1 MAVSYEEKRAVK
13 LPHNIIM
20 EDRKSLMITG
30 VSDVDSFD
38 EQSVVAYTDMG
49 ELTIRG
55 IGLQIG
61 KLSTD
66 TGELS
71 ITGNIIALAYTDDR
85 KQGGGLFG
93 RLFK

>member
-1 MAVSYEEKRAVK
+1 MAVKFEEKRAIK

-20 EDRKSLMITG
+20 EDRKSLVITG

-38 EQSVVAYTDMG
+38 EQCIIAFTDLG
-49 ELTIRG
+49 ELTIKG
-55 IGLQIG
+55 TALNIS

-71 ITGNIIALAYTDDR
+71 ITGNIIAIAYTDER
-85 KQGGGLFG
+85 KSGGGLFG